1 MLFLFSCKCILYKKI
16 NLLRSMHIWLIY
28 AYLADLC
35 KSMRCVATVTGD
47 EKNKQKMEKLTQSI
61 TTDER

>member
-1 MLFLFSCKCILYKKI
+1 
-16 NLLRSMHIWLIY
+16 MHIWLIY